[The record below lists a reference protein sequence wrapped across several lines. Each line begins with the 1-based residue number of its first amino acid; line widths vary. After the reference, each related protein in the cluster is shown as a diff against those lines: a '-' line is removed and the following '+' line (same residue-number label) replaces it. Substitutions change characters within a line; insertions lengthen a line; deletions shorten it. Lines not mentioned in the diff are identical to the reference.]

1 MRVPT
6 IIQFDNQLS
15 SISKQSEDINT
26 IQAQLSTGKKLNHSS
41 DDPVLARNIR
51 STEDYIQR
59 LTTYTNNTTLAQ
71 NRAKIV
77 EGGIQGSLGVIERI
91 KVLIHAAQTDT
102 ASSTDRDNIVKEL
115 QGLMNS
121 LSGYANTKDAEGNY
135 VFSGTST
142 DTTPFSKVNGV
153 YQYMGSHEVTTID
166 VSTTV
171 NLLYTDSGQRVF
183 GDIRRGNGYFTIEQ
197 GSTPNTGTAETSVG
211 LINSQTSY
219 VEDTYTLSFVTN
231 SNGDLA
237 YQVVGASSGQ
247 VIPTPPATTP
257 ANAPAY
263 QAGETISFNGISM
276 TVNGQP
282 NAGDSFVIAPS
293 QNQNALES
301 LNQLIGV
308 VGMNISN
315 DVDRADYHQKLS
327 QLSAGFDQVSAHLTD
342 YLSDVGYRATTI
354 DSQVTAN
361 DELVK
366 NQKIVLN
373 ALSDVDTTKAM
384 PELSQHY
391 LLLQLTTQSYVQLRD
406 LFTEILRAG
415 M

>member
-15 SISKQSEDINT
+15 SITKQSEEINKL
-26 IQAQLSTGKKLNHSS
+26 QAQLSTGKKLNHSS

-51 STEDYIQR
+51 STEDYLQR
-59 LTTYTNNTTLAQ
+59 LSTYTNNTTLAQ

-77 EGGIQGSLGVIERI
+77 EDGIQGSLGVVDRI
-91 KVLIHAAQTDT
+91 KVLIHAAQSDT
-102 ASSTDRDNIVKEL
+102 VNNTDRANIVKEL

-121 LSGYANTKDAEGNY
+121 LSGFANTKDSQGNY

-183 GDIRRGNGYFTIEQ
+183 GDIRKGNGYFTIEQ

-211 LINSQTSY
+211 LINSQTNY

-237 YQVVGASSGQ
+237 YQVVGAASGQ
-247 VIPTPPATTP
+247 VIPAPPSTTP
-257 ANAPAY
+257 ADAPIF
-263 QAGETISFNGISM
+263 QAGESISFNGISM
-276 TVNGQP
+276 TINGEP
-282 NAGDSFVIAPS
+282 AVGDSFVIAPS
-293 QNQNALES
+293 ENQNALES
-301 LNQLIGV
+301 LNQLISV
-308 VGMNISN
+308 VGMDINN
-315 DVDRADYHQKLS
+315 PVDRASYHQQLS

-342 YLSDVGYRATTI
+342 YLSDVGYRASTI
-354 DSQVTAN
+354 DAQVSAN
-361 DELVK
+361 DALID
-366 NQKIVLN
+366 NQKMVLN
-373 ALSDVDTTKAM
+373 TLSDVDVTKAM

-391 LLLQLTTQSYVQLRD
+391 LLLQLTTQSYTQLRD
-406 LFTEILRAG
+406 LFTEILKSG
-415 M
+415 V

>member
-6 IIQFDNQLS
+6 IIQFDNQIASL
-15 SISKQSEDINT
+15 SKQSEAINKL
-26 IQAQLSTGKKLNHSS
+26 QAQLNTGKKLNHSS

-51 STEDYIQR
+51 STEDYIER
-59 LTTYTNNTTLAQ
+59 LNTYTNNTTLAQ

-77 EGGIQGSLGVIERI
+77 EGGIQGSLEVVNRI
-91 KVLIHAAQTDT
+91 KVLIHAAQSDT
-102 ASSTDRDNIVKEL
+102 TNETDRANIAKEL

-121 LSGYANTKDAEGNY
+121 LSGFANTKDSQGNY

-142 DTTPFSKVNGV
+142 DTTPFSKVNGA
-153 YQYMGSHEVTTID
+153 YEYMGSHEVTTID

-183 GDIRRGNGYFTIEQ
+183 GDIRKGNGYFTIEQ
-197 GSTPNTGTAETSVG
+197 GSTPNTGTADTSVG
-211 LINSQTSY
+211 LINSQTNY

-237 YQVVGASSGQ
+237 YQVVGAASGQ
-247 VIPTPPATTP
+247 VVPTPPATTP
-257 ANAPAY
+257 ADAPIF
-263 QAGETISFNGISM
+263 QAGESISFNGISM

-282 NAGDSFVIAPS
+282 NVGDSFIIAPS

-308 VGMNISN
+308 VGMDINN
-315 DVDRADYHQKLS
+315 PVDRASYHQKLS

-354 DSQVTAN
+354 DSQATAN
-361 DELVK
+361 EALVN

-373 ALSDVDTTKAM
+373 SLSDVDVTKAM

-391 LLLQLTTQSYVQLRD
+391 LLLQLTTQSYTQLRD
-406 LFTEILRAG
+406 LFTEMLKAG
-415 M
+415 I